1 MAAVLDDIMGT
12 MVWRLM
18 GFWKAGIPTLQLNVS
33 YRGATPMGR
42 QLRFDTY
49 IAEQKGRKVR
59 CFSNGNEGNDNKQR

>member
-1 MAAVLDDIMGT
+1 MASALDDIMGT

-18 GFWKAGIPTLQLNVS
+18 GFWKAGIPTLQLSVS
-33 YRGATPMGR
+33 YRGGTPMGR

-59 CFSNGNEGNDNKQR
+59 RFSNHNKSNGNK